1 MINIDIDF
9 FKEVLAMGI
18 INEEQFEMI
27 KKYLDNPKSQWRIFK
42 EKPDF

>member
-27 KKYLDNPKSQWRIFK
+27 KKYLDNPKESMA
-42 EKPDF
+42 DF